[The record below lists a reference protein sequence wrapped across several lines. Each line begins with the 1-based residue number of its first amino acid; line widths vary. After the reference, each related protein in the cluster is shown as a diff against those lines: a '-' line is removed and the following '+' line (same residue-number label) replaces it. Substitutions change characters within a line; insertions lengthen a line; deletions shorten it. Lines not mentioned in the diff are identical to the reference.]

1 MIQTLTQYG
10 LFLAETVTIVIA
22 LLFLIGGVLNMLQ
35 RDKSASK
42 NSILITSINDK
53 YKDFARSLN
62 RSILPK
68 KMFQKL
74 MKEEKAKQKRENNK
88 AVSKSKRIFIINF
101 HGDIRASAI
110 ETLREEVTAILTT
123 AKEDDEVLLRL
134 ESGGGMVHSYGLA
147 ASQLIRLKKRGIKL
161 TIAVDKIAASG
172 GYMMA
177 CIADHL
183 IAAQFAV
190 IGSVGV
196 IAQIPNFSRLLKE
209 KSIDFEQITA
219 GKHKRTLT
227 MFGENREEDRDKLR
241 EELEDTHL
249 QFKDFVVQY
258 RKEVEIEKIATGE
271 HWFGQRALDLKLV
284 DEISTSDDFL
294 LEKSE
299 NFDLYEIKYE
309 IKKSISEKIPF
320 LAQNVLN
327 RIAGWMQSTEP
338 QS

>member
-1 MIQTLTQYG
+1 MIQTLIQYG
-10 LFLAETVTIVIA
+10 LFLVETVTIVVA

-88 AVSKSKRIFIINF
+88 VISKSNRIFIINF
-101 HGDIRASAI
+101 YGDIRASAI

-227 MFGENREEDRDKLR
+227 MFGENSEEDRDKLR

-258 RKEVEIEKIATGE
+258 RKEIEIEKIATGE
-271 HWFGQRALDLKLV
+271 HWFGQRALDLNLV

-320 LAQNVLN
+320 LAQNLLN
-327 RIAGWMQSTEP
+327 RIAGWMQSTDL